1 MRSGELAAA
10 AGVNAQTLRCYER
23 RGLLTEPD
31 RALVG
36 HRLYPEQA
44 CHLQRKPGLL
54 SRFRC
59 RRRPLAASSS
69 GVHPSTRLR

>member
-10 AGVNAQTLRCYER
+10 AGVNAQPLRCYER

-36 HRLYPEQA
+36 HRQSPEQA
-44 CHLQRKPGLL
+44 CL
-54 SRFRC
+54 S
-59 RRRPLAASSS
+59 AAKAR
-69 GVHPSTRLR
+69 TAQ